1 MNNIKKQINHDC
13 RKALF
18 PTWIFSVISEII
30 TFLIMIFS
38 ADKVAD
44 LCNSLFDKNIRLS
57 RESVITLIICQAVN
71 IIIIPVIEYV
81 SNVLMLKYSLKH
93 DRVIYSRF
101 LDKKYDDIKKM
112 DVNTVQSRMEDDI
125 IEFRNTWIYNEIYKY
140 SAPICAVILLVCM
153 SDINYIYII
162 ITLILTISRATVT
175 YRFRKR
181 MAKLKRNELEFTEAY
196 RQDELLAI
204 NSCDFIKNIGA
215 EATLIERLRE
225 QFDKYYADVKD
236 NLIKTTVNN
245 DTINELVKNI
255 VTVLVILTGCI
266 LASLKLITV
275 GEILAMTGYVY
286 AMDFIIR
293 RIINVTQYAPELK
306 ELVERIEIFYQNPQT
321 DVRSADMNNNM
332 LELTDVYVEA
342 DNTRIPKEPFNAVID
357 TTVKTIL
364 AGENGCGKSTIAKV
378 IGGLYVDYYGRFN
391 MSGGKRIY
399 YSEQTP
405 YLFNVSVREN
415 IELINNIIMEN
426 VTDENK
432 IADIESNNRKRIMQL
447 AKEYDITQLL
457 DKQVSGLTDYD
468 MSGGEIQK
476 VGLIRAIIALE
487 NGIYTIFD
495 EPTNNL
501 DKKSVAHFAEY
512 VKNSNYGMLIISH
525 NSDIIEECGDVV
537 CAM

>member
-153 SDINYIYII
+153 ADINYIYII

-181 MAKLKRNELEFTEAY
+181 MAKLKRTELEFTEAY

-306 ELVERIEIFYQNPQT
+306 ELVERIEIFYQNPQA

-332 LELTDVYVEA
+332 LELTV
-342 DNTRIPKEPFNAVID
+342 
-357 TTVKTIL
+357 
-364 AGENGCGKSTIAKV
+364 
-378 IGGLYVDYYGRFN
+378 
-391 MSGGKRIY
+391 
-399 YSEQTP
+399 
-405 YLFNVSVREN
+405 
-415 IELINNIIMEN
+415 
-426 VTDENK
+426 
-432 IADIESNNRKRIMQL
+432 NR
-447 AKEYDITQLL
+447 
-457 DKQVSGLTDYD
+457 
-468 MSGGEIQK
+468 
-476 VGLIRAIIALE
+476 
-487 NGIYTIFD
+487 
-495 EPTNNL
+495 
-501 DKKSVAHFAEY
+501 
-512 VKNSNYGMLIISH
+512 
-525 NSDIIEECGDVV
+525 
-537 CAM
+537 